1 MEERRLVM
9 YVKPVWL
16 YWVLR
21 RIKVMCE
28 RHGVNM
34 HMLQVNKVSYYNQ
47 WHKRAHQV
55 SVTVSA
61 SAEAIADIISELEQT
76 YGILKDGIA

>member
-1 MEERRLVM
+1 
-9 YVKPVWL
+9 
-16 YWVLR
+16 
-21 RIKVMCE
+21 
-28 RHGVNM
+28 M